1 MIEIN
6 NSLHRNGNS
15 ITNESL
21 KQLSENYSRYA
32 SLKTDMKITFAPTF
46 TQELRKKHFFFY

>member
-21 KQLSENYSRYA
+21 KQLSENYRCYA

-46 TQELRKKHFFFY
+46 TQDTSKKTLFFN